1 MALQIETIRAT
12 ADRVA
17 ASHHL
22 DVVDLEFTGG
32 AKHRTLRVFLEKD
45 APTREK
51 LAAKAASAAANPE
64 AEEAGLPKG
73 VPIEMLSFVTH
84 EDCVAF
90 AQDFGTV
97 LDVEDLIPGA
107 EYTLEASSPGLE
119 RKLLKP
125 ADYQRFIGSLAKLQ
139 TFTAIDNN
147 RHFTGRL
154 TAFNNNVVTLDLS
167 AVKQKGKNKKAPAAH
182 AVDIPISNIE
192 KANLVAEI

>member
-45 APTREK
+45 APTREQ
-51 LAAKAASAAANPE
+51 LAAKAASD
-64 AEEAGLPKG
+64 EEASLPKG

-107 EYTLEASSPGLE
+107 EYTLETSSPGVE

-167 AVKQKGKNKKAPAAH
+167 AVKQKGKNKKAPATH
-182 AVDIPISNIE
+182 SVDIPLSNIE